1 MARSFGVGVVMQDM
15 VDDVR
20 IQLTSAASLLCL
32 ADTSGILD
40 GDQIDFE
47 DERKK
52 LAHDTVVTRAYRAQS
67 PHGLLALHIRSSDCE
82 LQTPCHVF
90 HPPPFGADK
99 TICVVKHTRRY
110 LRSLSYVQIV
120 EKALDAAEPGSGV
133 DDMCLVANAK
143 DLADGFCLWLSS
155 MNATRS
161 FARCKP
167 GLECDE
173 MQYAVRMAAREGADA
188 SACRG
193 VLEGHVVEQIV
204 QKAQTCFSQLQP
216 KLIEE
221 NPRGERPRRFRAH
234 ISSSRFNPMGG
245 RFLHRGRHSD
255 VTVLPKTVC
264 PSTTSTCNMHSSFFK
279 HLLLRHRVRARSMR
293 NLSHHSPGI
302 PNPDRQRGLATLE
315 SEEREDEGDERAT
328 RRPRSDPMQAL
339 RCRTSSPDVKYIT
352 FRARLRP
359 RRVAGL

>member
-15 VDDVR
+15 VDDIR
-20 IQLTSAASLLCL
+20 L
-32 ADTSGILD
+32 AFWTGTRSTLRTSGRNWRTILLSL
-40 GDQIDFE
+40 GRIA
-47 DERKK
+47 RV
-52 LAHDTVVTRAYRAQS
+52 LAECGISELS

-133 DDMCLVANAK
+133 DRMCLVANAK

-245 RFLHRGRHSD
+245 YIC
-255 VTVLPKTVC
+255 TC
-264 PSTTSTCNMHSSFFK
+264 PSLTT
-279 HLLLRHRVRARSMR
+279 
-293 NLSHHSPGI
+293 LS
-302 PNPDRQRGLATLE
+302 R
-315 SEEREDEGDERAT
+315 
-328 RRPRSDPMQAL
+328 
-339 RCRTSSPDVKYIT
+339 
-352 FRARLRP
+352 
-359 RRVAGL
+359 